1 MREMVSFDLGKE
13 MEKDVCLS
21 CHECSTKKNS
31 ECFYAVSPS
40 HRGSMESKGCY
51 KFHIQ
56 NVTLTKLMIL
66 TVCRRRVIKL
76 IRGLVHNRASV
87 AQ

>member
-1 MREMVSFDLGKE
+1 MREMVSFELGKE

-21 CHECSTKKNS
+21 CRECSTKKNS
-31 ECFYAVSPS
+31 ECFYAVPPS

-66 TVCRRRVIKL
+66 TVCWRRVIYEIHK
-76 IRGLVHNRASV
+76 GSCS
-87 AQ
+87 Q

>member
-1 MREMVSFDLGKE
+1 MREMVSFELGKE
-13 MEKDVCLS
+13 MEKDVCCLV
-21 CHECSTKKNS
+21 
-31 ECFYAVSPS
+31 VSVGQRYTVPPS

-66 TVCRRRVIKL
+66 TVCMRSVIHEIHK
-76 IRGLVHNRASV
+76 GPCS
-87 AQ
+87 Q

>member
-1 MREMVSFDLGKE
+1 MREMVSFELGKE
-13 MEKDVCLS
+13 MEKDACLS
-21 CHECSTKKNS
+21 CCECRTKKNS
-31 ECFYAVSPS
+31 EHFDAVPLS

-66 TVCRRRVIKL
+66 TVCMRRVIHETHK
-76 IRGLVHNRASV
+76 GSCS
-87 AQ
+87 Q